1 VREYIVAPAQP
12 LPLDEV
18 LPFLEGL
25 QEGIQSRYSVQQR
38 AYPFPVRRTQ
48 LLVYELFQAVRLKRG
63 QLKTVLLHTD
73 PLGTPFPKIRDELMR
88 AMEGAKEVVILA
100 GAREGLPVGLMRA
113 CDFVAVTSQSASGLK
128 LWSFRSHLTDRGEN
142 SCAGLST
149 CWLPLGSCR

>member
-1 VREYIVAPAQP
+1 MREYIVAPAQP

-100 GAREGLPVGLMRA
+100 GARDRDTTVLGHLLNDGLRA
-113 CDFVAVTSQSASGLK
+113 LDFYND
-128 LWSFRSHLTDRGEN
+128 FRTGVLLQDFTAEQNHQLV
-142 SCAGLST
+142 
-149 CWLPLGSCR
+149 

>member
-1 VREYIVAPAQP
+1 MEIAFEVREYIVAPAQP

-113 CDFVAVTSQSASGLK
+113 CDFVVDLMPKVTFATEHVIPVTLSALVNAWREG
-128 LWSFRSHLTDRGEN
+128 
-142 SCAGLST
+142 
-149 CWLPLGSCR
+149 